1 MILECKDLDRALRT
15 PELMP
20 AMRAHATHCEA
31 CSRQLHLWGEISR
44 VAPQLHEE
52 WESPFLWQRI
62 RANLVEESPRPRP
75 FSWRWIPAGALV
87 TAVAVVL
94 LQPWSPKQQAGRDL
108 LTESALAE
116 VQQAETAYA
125 RSIEK
130 LSRVAATDLDQ
141 SASPVA
147 AAYREKLRV
156 LDSAIADQ
164 KSNVEANRYNTYL
177 RTELASLYRQKQST
191 LQEWLHD
198 APHKRDY

>member
-1 MILECKDLDRALRT
+1 MVSGK
-15 PELMP
+15 
-20 AMRAHATHCEA
+20 
-31 CSRQLHLWGEISR
+31 ISR

-62 RANLVEESPRPRP
+62 RANLETEAPRQRTV
-75 FSWRWIPAGALV
+75 FWQWLPAGAV
-87 TAVAVVL
+87 VVAVALIL
-94 LQPWSPKQQAGRDL
+94 LQPWSSKRPPSRDL
-108 LTESALAE
+108 LTEGALAE

-130 LSRVAATDLDQ
+130 LSAVAATDLDR

-156 LDSAIADQ
+156 LDSAIADL

-177 RTELASLYRQKQST
+177 RTELASLYRQKQTT

-198 APHKRDY
+198 APQRREF